1 MANNG
6 LHRFPHAAEI
16 AQIAASETLRTNH
29 TNPMVVID
37 AAITKVSE
45 SVCRARARPRLRTC
59 HAPLL
64 IPHTHTLTLL
74 PSTSTPRTRVA
85 SKIRMMSGARS
96 KQSPTRAF
104 EPTTPATRTLA

>member
-45 SVCRARARPRLRTC
+45 SVCRTRARPRLRTC

-64 IPHTHTLTLL
+64 IPHARTL

-85 SKIRMMSGARS
+85 SKLRMMSGARS

-104 EPTTPATRTLA
+104 EPTIPATRTLA